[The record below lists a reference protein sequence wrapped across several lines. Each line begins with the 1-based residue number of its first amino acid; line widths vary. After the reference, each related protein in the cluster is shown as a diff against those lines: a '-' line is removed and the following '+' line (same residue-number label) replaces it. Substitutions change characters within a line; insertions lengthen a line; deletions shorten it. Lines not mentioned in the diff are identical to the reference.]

1 MLTHKYDETTVP
13 VLHRAI
19 QDHAFGEISRTVFHS
34 CLDSLD
40 LSSNPRIESNL
51 KRLQHGGG
59 VSFRTYKQVLICALA
74 EDPSQPLGAGTDEK
88 LVTQYY
94 YNQEGT
100 LRDLGQI
107 LREAMQESAS
117 DKSSAVRGSSPQS
130 SE

>member
-1 MLTHKYDETTVP
+1 MLTHKYDKTTVP
-13 VLHRAI
+13 VFNRAI

-40 LSSNPRIESNL
+40 LSSDPRIEYNL
-51 KRLQHGGG
+51 KRLQQGGG
-59 VSFRTYKQVLICALA
+59 VSFRTYRQVLICALA

-88 LVTQYY
+88 LVTKYY
-94 YNQEGT
+94 YNEDGT
-100 LRDLGQI
+100 LRDLGKI
-107 LREAMQESAS
+107 LCDAMSESAS